1 MGSPIA
7 LDYTLIAQVVSF
19 LVICLIIFLILFKLI
34 SMSNKRKSDIE
45 VLRKLDR
52 IIDLLEN
59 SKKN

>member
-7 LDYTLIAQVVSF
+7 IDYTLIAQVVSF
-19 LVICLIIFLILFKLI
+19 LVICLILFKLI
-34 SMSNKRKSDIE
+34 SISNKRKSDME